1 MPRLQAAGRV
11 LDKPAPGGRQLNAR
25 PLDSARKQ
33 RGDARRSRFART
45 VRYHEV
51 DFQEEPPLKFRI
63 VVETDE
69 DGVFVATV
77 PSLPGCVSQ
86 GATRSEALSNVR
98 EAIEGYLESL
108 RQRGEPIPPSIHE
121 EVIDVAV

>member
-1 MPRLQAAGRV
+1 
-11 LDKPAPGGRQLNAR
+11 
-25 PLDSARKQ
+25 
-33 RGDARRSRFART
+33 

-86 GATRSEALSNVR
+86 GATRSKALSNVR

-108 RQRGEPIPPSIHE
+108 RERGEPIPPSIHE

>member
-1 MPRLQAAGRV
+1 M
-11 LDKPAPGGRQLNAR
+11 
-25 PLDSARKQ
+25 
-33 RGDARRSRFART
+33 
-45 VRYHEV
+45 
-51 DFQEEPPLKFRI
+51 KFRI
-63 VVETDE
+63 LVNADE

-98 EAIEGYLESL
+98 EAIEGYVESL
-108 RQRGEPIPPSIHE
+108 RERGEPIPPSIQE